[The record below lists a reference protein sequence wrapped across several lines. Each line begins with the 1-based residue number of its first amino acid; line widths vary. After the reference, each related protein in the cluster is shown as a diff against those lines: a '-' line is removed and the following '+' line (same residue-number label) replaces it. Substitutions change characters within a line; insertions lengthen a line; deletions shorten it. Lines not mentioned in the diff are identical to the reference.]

1 MNTLANKNGF
11 RKTKFA
17 NSSSQTNERTYL
29 RTYVRTK
36 CITKTLKYIFEKCTF
51 FSSFQEM
58 MDLKGMK
65 RQNACFYH
73 DKIFFKCLFKERMKK
88 KPPTRKRIQQ
98 ECTFYVCFIFNKL
111 SRTPSKRTLH
121 FNKMCERDTKRDRE
135 REWDW
140 MVSIQFLAPNE
151 CQP

>member
-17 NSSSQTNERTYL
+17 NSSSQTNERTNE
-29 RTYVRTK
+29 RTNVRSYVRTK

-73 DKIFFKCLFKERMKK
+73 DKIFFKCLFEERIKK
-88 KPPTRKRIQQ
+88 TR
-98 ECTFYVCFIFNKL
+98 
-111 SRTPSKRTLH
+111 
-121 FNKMCERDTKRDRE
+121 RE
-135 REWDW
+135 RESNKNARF
-140 MVSIQFLAPNE
+140 MYVLYSISYLEHHRNEHFISIKCVSETQSE
-151 CQP
+151 R